1 MIITINKRLKFI
13 PTMRLREDIAVEQ
26 RVMSLHREGW
36 QPANIASIAN
46 INIGVARK
54 YASDEDLR
62 ELGFDGSDGQAS
74 GSA

>member
-36 QPANIASIAN
+36 QPANIASIAK
-46 INIGVARK
+46 INIGVVRHILK
-54 YASDEDLR
+54 EK
-62 ELGFDGSDGQAS
+62 GIKM
-74 GSA
+74 